1 MKRQTKSQVLAAQT
15 ADPADAARHFTAK
28 AAFETDVADVAYDL
42 REGITGFRLI
52 DVRDARSYAEAH
64 LPGALSLPGGRIHS
78 TSPVWSKEEVLV
90 VYCWGPACNG
100 ASKAAAQLAA
110 QGHLVKEM
118 LGGIEY
124 WRKEGGVWK
133 EHLRRMHLYT
143 GTYLTAHYN
152 IFRLPNSVL

>member
-1 MKRQTKSQVLAAQT
+1 MKTQAKSLVLAVPA
-15 ADPADAARHFTAK
+15 ADPAEAAGHFSAK

-64 LPGALSLPGGRIHS
+64 LPGALSLPSGRIHS
-78 TSPVWSKEEVLV
+78 KSPKLSKEEVLV

-100 ASKAAAQLAA
+100 ATSAAARLATE
-110 QGHLVKEM
+110 GYRVKEM

-124 WRKEGGVWK
+124 WRKEGGTLEGTLGENAPMYWK
-133 EHLRRMHLYT
+133 ISGEAL
-143 GTYLTAHYN
+143 
-152 IFRLPNSVL
+152 